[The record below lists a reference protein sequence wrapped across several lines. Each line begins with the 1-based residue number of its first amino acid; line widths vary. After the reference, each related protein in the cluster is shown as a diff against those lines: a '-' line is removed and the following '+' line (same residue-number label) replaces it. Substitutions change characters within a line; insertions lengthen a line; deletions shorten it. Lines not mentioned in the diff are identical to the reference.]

1 MNSETMKSV
10 LIDGDKA
17 LFVTKG
23 AFDRLKRDLKTNDQE
38 KLNKNDY
45 LKDGYTYQ
53 ITSSTET
60 QINVKIVQ
68 KQLEKPKLSEAEE
81 KRKMLREKLR
91 ARERER
97 MTPQQIKAVMK
108 NKVPEDL
115 LNEYLAVKRLNLQV
129 QNMKIPILPPDEVI
143 NKPDEY
149 KQVIGTII
157 QSFGPGVPGN
167 NPIVNYYRMLAKQ
180 LGLPTTFTLPQVA
193 PKPEVQKPVVPDIKL
208 EVDDEMKKIYESLGI
223 DMNKEVSKETE
234 NKTEVDDEMK
244 KIYDSLGMS
253 TE

>member
-1 MNSETMKSV
+1 MNSETTKSV

-23 AFDRLKRDLKTNDQE
+23 AIDRLKRDLRINDQE

-45 LKDGYTYQ
+45 LKDGYTYK

-60 QINVKIVQ
+60 QINVKIVE
-68 KQLEKPKLSEAEE
+68 KQVEKTKLSEAEE
-81 KRKMLREKLR
+81 KRKMLKEKLR
-91 ARERER
+91 AREKER
-97 MTPQQIKAVMK
+97 MTPQQLKSVMK
-108 NKVPEDL
+108 NKIPEDL
-115 LNEYLAVKRLNLQV
+115 LNEYLAVKKLNLQV

-149 KQVIGTII
+149 KQIIGTII

-180 LGLPTTFTLPQVA
+180 LGLPTTFVPPQVA
-193 PKPEVQKPVVPDIKL
+193 PKPVVEKQVVPNINL

-223 DMNKEVSKETE
+223 DMNKEDSK
-234 NKTEVDDEMK
+234 KIEVDDEMK
-244 KIYDSLGMS
+244 KIYESLGM
-253 TE
+253 TT